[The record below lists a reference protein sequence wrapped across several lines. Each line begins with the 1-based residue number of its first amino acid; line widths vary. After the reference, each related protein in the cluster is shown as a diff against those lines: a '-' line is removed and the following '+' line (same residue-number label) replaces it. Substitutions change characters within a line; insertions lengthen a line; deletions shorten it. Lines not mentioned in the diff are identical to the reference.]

1 MDSPWFHKGRPAL
14 QDLSC
19 ATLHPAPAGKIQ
31 RTGAQTH
38 ARDASPLPQLPS
50 PGLDFPICNMAD
62 SDTVSHSG
70 REVGGEGPPHQ

>member
-1 MDSPWFHKGRPAL
+1 MVPQRETGLARPIL
-14 QDLSC
+14 CDPPSS
-19 ATLHPAPAGKIQ
+19 TSREDPENRG
-31 RTGAQTH
+31 
-38 ARDASPLPQLPS
+38 PLPQLPS